1 MIYVIGIFTLIGLGF
16 IVHDTLSQ
24 TSKKNDNDD
33 DITGN
38 FV

>member
-1 MIYVIGIFTLIGLGF
+1 MIYVIGIFALIGLGF

-24 TSKKNDNDD
+24 TSKNNDNDD
-33 DITGN
+33 DITGT